1 MADLQKKS
9 RMGSMRV
16 AFGGIIAA
24 VDLVLLFLTGLFPMG
39 TLALPALAGVLLL
52 AVRIEVSA
60 PWAAITYGMVAVLSF
75 FLSPDKQAYA
85 LFTVF
90 FGYYPVLKYT
100 LERLHHK
107 AVSWGLKFV
116 VFNAAL
122 VLYGWICLFL
132 LQIDIAPIQNSLY
145 WSVPLVLI
153 FGNMVFWVYDRA
165 LSGLAFLYWQRL
177 HPAINRLMRE
187 K

>member
-60 PWAAITYGMVAVLSF
+60 PWAAIT
-75 FLSPDKQAYA
+75 
-85 LFTVF
+85 
-90 FGYYPVLKYT
+90 
-100 LERLHHK
+100 
-107 AVSWGLKFV
+107 
-116 VFNAAL
+116 
-122 VLYGWICLFL
+122 
-132 LQIDIAPIQNSLY
+132 
-145 WSVPLVLI
+145 
-153 FGNMVFWVYDRA
+153 
-165 LSGLAFLYWQRL
+165 
-177 HPAINRLMRE
+177 
-187 K
+187 

>member
-100 LERLHHK
+100 LERLHHNILPVQEFLVPIDFAEFTRLK
-107 AVSWGLKFV
+107 IRIQLGDGRAVFRADFV
-116 VFNAAL
+116 FL
-122 VLYGWICLFL
+122 V
-132 LQIDIAPIQNSLY
+132 A
-145 WSVPLVLI
+145 
-153 FGNMVFWVYDRA
+153 
-165 LSGLAFLYWQRL
+165 QRL
-177 HPAINRLMRE
+177 AQLME
-187 K
+187 EG